1 MEGISLDSTVL
12 TLLSPSYFEVS
23 QAQGGG
29 GGAQCAPPPPEFLYF
44 SADCYEI
51 WYRCKTSHDLKDG
64 TIKISQGHHMGRN
77 YTKCDNNFE
86 NKIEKIWHALKESNV

>member
-1 MEGISLDSTVL
+1 MKQSGWL

-29 GGAQCAPPPPEFLYF
+29 GGGAQWNEITPPPPPEFLYF

-51 WYRCKTSHDLKDG
+51 WYRCKTSHGLKDG
-64 TIKISQGHHMGRN
+64 TVKISQGHHMGAHF
-77 YTKCDNNFE
+77 YKMWQ
-86 NKIEKIWHALKESNV
+86 KIRK